1 MKKIQS
7 SEWKKRIIEHPLP
20 SDEYQVLQ
28 HVERMVIVRRF
39 IQADSLAMTK
49 TFQLNKKWY
58 GATL

>member
-1 MKKIQS
+1 M
-7 SEWKKRIIEHPLP
+7 KKRIIEHPLP

-28 HVERMVIVRRF
+28 HVERMVIVRGF